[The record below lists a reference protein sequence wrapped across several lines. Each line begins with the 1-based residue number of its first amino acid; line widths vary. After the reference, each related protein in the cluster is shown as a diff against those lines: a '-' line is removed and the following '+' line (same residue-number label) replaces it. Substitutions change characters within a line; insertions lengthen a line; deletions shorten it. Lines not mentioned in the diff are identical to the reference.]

1 MQVKGTRNDF
11 HTEYATRVF
20 KVAKNAMQ
28 AQGEQTLKLIDS
40 AQVPDVHKASL
51 PPPGRGKLINVV
63 A

>member
-1 MQVKGTRNDF
+1 MQVKGTRNDL

-40 AQVPDVHKASL
+40 AQVPDVHKASP